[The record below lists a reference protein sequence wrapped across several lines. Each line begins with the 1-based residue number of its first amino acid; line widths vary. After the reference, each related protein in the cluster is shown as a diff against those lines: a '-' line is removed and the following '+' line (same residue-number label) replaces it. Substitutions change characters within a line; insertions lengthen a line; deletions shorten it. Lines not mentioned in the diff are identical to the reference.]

1 LFNIGQALSSFVVAL
16 IIGKGYAGLCL
27 CYLPVV
33 VGMFMF
39 VSKVMAKVQTEKVIE
54 MVALGGVT

>member
-1 LFNIGQALSSFVVAL
+1 VVAL

-27 CYLPVV
+27 CYLPIV

-39 VSKVMAKVQTEKVIE
+39 VSKVMAKVQTEKVVE